1 MKRFIAVLSGL
12 LVLPAFAEVAPIYYD
27 EVIEYSDEE
36 VAPVEDVAAEEAT
49 AKITPIVQ
57 PSRVN
62 PRSSSASR
70 TASRVVP
77 STSGAT
83 VSSRGTTTRA
93 ASASRGATS
102 ATLARTGVASRTGA
116 TTRGVAS
123 RAATNAVATRNARS
137 ATQTTTRRATTSAP
151 TTARA
156 SIVQT
161 DTVNTPLYTGR
172 VGVRSSGMRARI
184 PTVTSAGLT
193 SEGVAGD
200 ATTTSDMDELAQVT
214 DFCKAQYMQCM
225 DNFCNVLDDNQGR
238 CSCSKNLKN
247 YEKTELALK
256 KATEEL
262 QDVAQQ
268 IQYIGLT
275 GEQVETLFAQTEA
288 ELKMQSSSDNSQL
301 RNDLDRIKNL
311 IVDVKSGTA
320 SSTVTSGMSFDL
332 SGLLDF
338 SIDSTGFDL
347 SSLFGGTTANTNSIS
362 NQRGE
367 QLFKTATARCKAAV
381 LTDCQAQGVDI
392 SLITNSYDLEIDKQC
407 IVYERSLTD
416 ANEEMTQTVRNAK
429 SVLQRARLMVAQQK
443 NAYDMRGCINALD
456 SCMQDDYVCGSN
468 YENCLDPT
476 GKYIV
481 NGEIVLGSA
490 PGMPGSL
497 SNVNPGEAN
506 ANLYSTWVYED
517 ANNTKKNAW
526 DGGNISNYILTYV
539 PKEGAIYPANNLDKM
554 ANYLHNKIGYVDDN
568 GKAVGMC
575 ASVLNQCQD
584 YTYSGTGPNKKYNA
598 GNDVI
603 RNFLERTM
611 IQIKSSQ
618 DELLSDYAEN
628 CMTDVAS
635 CLSQNNY
642 NWGVTNV
649 SSSVGNGA
657 SNIAIQACMSEIL
670 TCKSATTYPDS
681 DTSDVYTWLNN
692 ALNLTTPDLRC
703 LASGGTK
710 YEQGMCTCDSSKGYK
725 PSLDKQTCVEDDS
738 CPNGVLVID
747 YTSGTPQPTCKTSG
761 NALNLLSVIDDVCT
775 GDINYKSRGAINSAI
790 EISCTSSESIQD
802 ACQLGAGT
810 VSGNACVYCPYPNT
824 QWSGVACICN
834 PGYAD
839 SDATMRNGCE
849 DLIGKSS
856 STT

>member
-36 VAPVEDVAAEEAT
+36 IAPAEDAAAEDVT

-57 PSRVN
+57 PSKVN

-77 STSGAT
+77 SASGAT

-102 ATLARTGVASRTGA
+102 ATQARTGVTSRAGA
-116 TTRGVAS
+116 TTRGVTS
-123 RAATNAVATRNARS
+123 RAATNTVAARSTRS
-137 ATQTTTRRATTSAP
+137 ATQATTRRATTSAP
-151 TTARA
+151 TAARA
-156 SIVQT
+156 SIIQT

-172 VGVRSSGMRARI
+172 VSTRASGMRARV
-184 PTVTSAGLT
+184 PTISASGTTST
-193 SEGVAGD
+193 ESVSD
-200 ATTTSDMDELAQVT
+200 TATVTSDMDELAQVT

-320 SSTVTSGMSFDL
+320 TSTATAGMGFDL

-347 SSLFGGTTANTNSIS
+347 SSLFGGTTTNTSSIS

-407 IVYERSLTD
+407 IAYERSLTD

-429 SVLQRARLMVAQQK
+429 GVLQRARLMVAQQK
-443 NAYDMRGCINALD
+443 NAYDMRGCVNALD
-456 SCMQDDYVCGSN
+456 ACMQDDYVCGSN

-481 NGEIVLGSA
+481 NGEIVLGSE
-490 PGMPGSL
+490 PGMSGSTPTE
-497 SNVNPGEAN
+497 SE
-506 ANLYSTWVYED
+506 ANLYSTWIYD
-517 ANNTKKNAW
+517 GKNAW
-526 DGGNISNYILTYV
+526 ADSGTVSEYIEHYLPTTSA
-539 PKEGAIYPANNLDKM
+539 EYPTKDLDKM
-554 ANYLHNKIGYVDDN
+554 ANYLHNKIGYIDD
-568 GKAVGMC
+568 GKAYGMC

-584 YTYSGTGPNKKYNA
+584 YTYSGNGNNKKYNP
-598 GNDVI
+598 GNAVI
-603 RNFLERTM
+603 RNYLERTM
-611 IQIKSSQ
+611 VQIKSAQ
-618 DELLSDYAEN
+618 DTLLSDYAEN
-628 CMTDVAS
+628 CVTDVAS

-642 NWGVTNV
+642 TYGSTGL
-649 SSSVGNGA
+649 SSSGGNNA
-657 SNIAIQACMSEIL
+657 SDIAVQACMSEIK

-681 DTSDVYTWLNN
+681 TADVYAWLNR
-692 ALNLTTPDLRC
+692 ALNLITPAQQKC
-703 LASGGTK
+703 INSGGEWIETTTGSNK
-710 YEQGMCTCDSSKGYK
+710 SGTCECKNGFK
-725 PSLDKQTCVEDDS
+725 LTNEECVEQ
-738 CPNGVLVID
+738 NEG
-747 YTSGTPQPTCKTSG
+747 G
-761 NALNLLSVIDDVCT
+761 
-775 GDINYKSRGAINSAI
+775 
-790 EISCTSSESIQD
+790 E
-802 ACQLGAGT
+802 
-810 VSGNACVYCPYPNT
+810 
-824 QWSGVACICN
+824 
-834 PGYAD
+834 
-839 SDATMRNGCE
+839 
-849 DLIGKSS
+849 
-856 STT
+856 

>member
-12 LVLPAFAEVAPIYYD
+12 LVLPAFAEVAPVYYD

-36 VAPVEDVAAEEAT
+36 IAPAKDVVEEEVT

-57 PSRVN
+57 PSKVN

-77 STSGAT
+77 SASGAT

-102 ATLARTGVASRTGA
+102 ATQARTGVTSRAGA
-116 TTRGVAS
+116 TTRGVTS
-123 RAATNAVATRNARS
+123 RAATNTVAARNTRS
-137 ATQTTTRRATTSAP
+137 ATQATTRRATTSAP
-151 TTARA
+151 TAARA
-156 SIVQT
+156 SIIQT

-172 VGVRSSGMRARI
+172 VSTRASGMRARV
-184 PTVTSAGLT
+184 PTISASGATST
-193 SEGVAGD
+193 ESVSD
-200 ATTTSDMDELAQVT
+200 TATVTSDMDELAQVT

-247 YEKTELALK
+247 YEKTETALK

-338 SIDSTGFDL
+338 NIDSTGFDL
-347 SSLFGGTTANTNSIS
+347 SSLFGGTTTNTSSIS

-407 IVYERSLTD
+407 IAYERSLTD

-456 SCMQDDYVCGSN
+456 ACMQDDYVCGSN

-481 NGEIVLGSA
+481 NGEIVLGSE
-490 PGMPGSL
+490 PGMSGSTPTL
-497 SNVNPGEAN
+497 NDDP
-506 ANLYSTWVYED
+506 NLYSTWIYGGG
-517 ANNTKKNAW
+517 NAW
-526 DGGNISNYILTYV
+526 ASNGTVSGYIEEYLPTTNA
-539 PKEGAIYPANNLDKM
+539 EYPNANLDKM
-554 ANYLHNKIGYVDDN
+554 ANYLHNKIGYINSD
-568 GKAVGMC
+568 GKGYGMC
-575 ASVLNQCQD
+575 ASGLNQCQD
-584 YTYSGTGPNKKYNA
+584 YTYSGTGNNKKYNA
-598 GNDVI
+598 GNAVI
-603 RNFLERTM
+603 RNYLERTM
-611 IQIKSSQ
+611 VQIKSAQ
-618 DELLSDYAEN
+618 DALLSDYAEN

-642 NWGVTNV
+642 
-649 SSSVGNGA
+649 SYGNSGLSTTGNRA
-657 SNIAIQACMSEIL
+657 SDIAVQACMSEIK
-670 TCKSATTYPDS
+670 TCMSATTYPDAT
-681 DTSDVYTWLNN
+681 DDVYTWLNG
-692 ALNLTTPDLRC
+692 ALNLITP
-703 LASGGTK
+703 AQQK
-710 YEQGMCTCDSSKGYK
+710 
-725 PSLDKQTCVEDDS
+725 
-738 CPNGVLVID
+738 
-747 YTSGTPQPTCKTSG
+747 
-761 NALNLLSVIDDVCT
+761 
-775 GDINYKSRGAINSAI
+775 
-790 EISCTSSESIQD
+790 CTSSGGKWIETTTGSGTQGICECGYLKKLENG
-802 ACQLGAGT
+802 ACSPLPDDEQLCT
-810 VSGNACVYCPYPNT
+810 GN
-824 QWSGVACICN
+824 
-834 PGYAD
+834 GYAWSED
-839 SDATMRNGCE
+839 NQECVNLDEVQDRLTCE
-849 DLIGKSS
+849 EISFEWVDDKCS
-856 STT
+856 